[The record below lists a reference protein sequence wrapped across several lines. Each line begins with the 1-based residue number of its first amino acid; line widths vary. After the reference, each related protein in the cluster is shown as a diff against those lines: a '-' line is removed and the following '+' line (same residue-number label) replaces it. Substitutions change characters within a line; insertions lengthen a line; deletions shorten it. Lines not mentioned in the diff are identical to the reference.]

1 MLQLRCTFTICHP
14 PRQGHPGIICNLS
27 SPTLGPKVGLERTD
41 HYATQYNM
49 RTGLTFELRAS
60 LSVWVLDSNTTNP
73 STRRSSMDCA
83 MVVKGIYPP
92 YFTPVESRIT
102 WWPDFLFFRILLV
115 PPIFY
120 LLSSISSIFL
130 FLHFNIQYSITF
142 LFWSLVKTETK
153 CLSHSNHYLGVF
165 HHASKQD
172 QSSSIQFKPVWNC

>member
-1 MLQLRCTFTICHP
+1 MLQLRCIFTICHP

-27 SPTLGPKVGLERTD
+27 SPIFGPQVGLERTD

-92 YFTPVESRIT
+92 YFTPVESRVT

-120 LLSSISSIFL
+120 LLNL
-130 FLHFNIQYSITF
+130 LCLLYLQYSIINISITS
-142 LFWSLVKTETK
+142 LFSSLVKTETK
-153 CLSHSNHYLGVF
+153 CLSHLNHHLGVF
-165 HHASKQD
+165 HHAL
-172 QSSSIQFKPVWNC
+172 KPD